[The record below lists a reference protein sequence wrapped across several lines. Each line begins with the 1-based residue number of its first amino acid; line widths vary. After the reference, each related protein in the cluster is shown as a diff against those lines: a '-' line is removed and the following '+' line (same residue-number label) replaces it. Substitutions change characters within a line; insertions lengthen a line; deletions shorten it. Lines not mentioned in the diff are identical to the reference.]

1 MMAKDI
7 ETGFHGRNLFNKEVR
22 KQFQGECP
30 KTTNSENFE
39 FMNIK
44 VETMEYDNVSVE
56 DIEALCE
63 KWWMKSTEEKQMF
76 VEKLN
81 MSFKR
86 KTSQNG
92 VTDFGL
98 TECNY
103 F

>member
-1 MMAKDI
+1 MMTKDFGI
-7 ETGFHGRNLFNKEVR
+7 GFLERHLFNKEVC
-22 KQFQGECP
+22 KQFQD
-30 KTTNSENFE
+30 S
-39 FMNIK
+39 
-44 VETMEYDNVSVE
+44 VSVE

-63 KWWMKSTEEKQMF
+63 QWWMKSSEEKQMF
-76 VEKLN
+76 VGKLN

-103 F
+103 I